1 MSLNKKII
9 IGILSLIALLFL
21 INSGLNFWVKKQL
34 PKIIQDNNKTPYQI
48 TYEDIKID
56 LWSADIYASNIVVNP
71 KNASKDNAVKIGI
84 YSKIETVAINDFS
97 IWNLVFNDV
106 LRAKSIT
113 IDRARVI
120 LYKKDEKAIDNSNSI
135 RTQIIEPFQKIIVVS
150 NIYLNKA
157 SLDIMSTKTNKPILY
172 TRNIALVLEGIL
184 INEETLKQKIPFSYQ
199 KYALNC
205 DSTYY
210 KPNSFYTINA
220 SKIATNNH
228 SLKVKNFSYIPLY
241 SRHQFVQKITK
252 EKDLFTV
259 KATDIN
265 INSMNWGFQND
276 VFFFNANS
284 IVFDDLD
291 ANIYRNKIPED
302 DVSKKPLYNS
312 LLRKIPFP
320 LKIDTLSIQ
329 NSKLVYEEEI
339 NFQKGSA
346 ILTFSRFNLNATN
359 LQSGFGLKKVADLD
373 IKINCLFM
381 KNSPLN
387 VHWTLNVLDKNDG
400 FRIKG
405 SIAKFDVQ
413 AMYAFTKP
421 YTNTSFKGTFDD
433 YHFDITGND
442 KKATGNAS
450 LKYKDLKVTLYK
462 KKNPEK
468 KAKLKSSLANLIL
481 KKDSDNEAKKA
492 EIELERIQEKSFYNF
507 LWRSIAESFK
517 KILI

>member
-9 IGILSLIALLFL
+9 IGILSFLVLLFL

-34 PKIIQDNNKTPYQI
+34 PKIIQDNNTTPYQI

-56 LWSADIYASNIVVNP
+56 LWSAAIYASNIVINP
-71 KNASKDNAVKIGI
+71 KNAPKDSATKIGI
-84 YSKIETVAINDFS
+84 YSKIGTVAINDFS
-97 IWNLVFNDV
+97 IWKLIFNDV
-106 LRAKSIT
+106 LHAKTIT
-113 IDRARVI
+113 IDQARVI
-120 LYKKDEKAIDNSNSI
+120 LYKKDEKAIDDSNSL
-135 RTQIIEPFQKIIVVS
+135 RTQVIEPFQKIIVVS

-157 SLDIMSTKTNKPILY
+157 SLDIMSTRTNKPILY
-172 TRNIALVLEGIL
+172 SRNIALILEGIV
-184 INEETLKQKIPFSYQ
+184 IDETTLKQKIPFSYQ
-199 KYALNC
+199 KYAVNC

-210 KPNSFYTINA
+210 KPNSFYAINA

-228 SLKVKNFSYIPLY
+228 SLKIKNFSYIPLY
-241 SRHQFVQKITK
+241 TRPQFVQKMVK
-252 EKDLFTV
+252 EKDIFTI
-259 KATDIN
+259 KATDMS
-265 INSMNWGFQND
+265 INSMDWGFKND

-284 IVFDDLD
+284 IVLDDLD
-291 ANIYRNKIPED
+291 ANIYRNKIPAD
-302 DVSKKPLYNS
+302 DLSKKVLYNT

-320 LKIDTLSIQ
+320 LKIDTLSIR

-339 NFQKGSA
+339 NFQKGPA

-359 LQSGFGLKKVADLD
+359 IQSGYGLKKTPDLD
-373 IKINCLFM
+373 IKVNCLFM
-381 KNSPLN
+381 KNSPLK

-405 SIAKFDVQ
+405 SIAKFDLQ

-462 KKNPEK
+462 KKHPEK
-468 KAKLKSSLANLIL
+468 EAKLKSAVANLIL
-481 KKDSDNEAKKA
+481 KKDSDNEAKKVK
-492 EIELERIQEKSFYNF
+492 IELDRIQEKSFYNF
-507 LWRSIAESFK
+507 LWRNIAESFK
-517 KILI
+517 EILI

>member
-9 IGILSLIALLFL
+9 IGIVSFLALLFL

-56 LWSADIYASNIVVNP
+56 LWAADIYASNIVVNP
-71 KNASKDNAVKIGI
+71 KNAPKDSTTKIGI
-84 YSKIETVAINDFS
+84 YSKIKTVAINDFS
-97 IWNLVFNDV
+97 IWNLIFNDV

-113 IDRARVI
+113 IDQARVI

-135 RTQIIEPFQKIIVVS
+135 RTQVIEPFQKIIVVS

-172 TRNIALVLEGIL
+172 TRNIALVLEGIV
-184 INEETLKQKIPFSYQ
+184 INDEILKQKIPFSYQ

-205 DSTYY
+205 DSIYY
-210 KPNSFYTINA
+210 KPNPFYTINA

-228 SLKVKNFSYIPLY
+228 SLKVKNFNYIPLY
-241 SRHQFVQKITK
+241 SRHQFVQKTTK
-252 EKDLFTV
+252 EKDIFTV

-265 INSMNWGFQND
+265 INSMNWGFKND

-302 DVSKKPLYNS
+302 DLSKKPLYNS

-339 NFQKGSA
+339 NFQKGPA
-346 ILTFSRFNLNATN
+346 ILTFSRFNLKATN
-359 LQSGFGLKKVADLD
+359 LQSGYGLKKVADLD

-400 FRIKG
+400 FHIKG

-468 KAKLKSSLANLIL
+468 EAKLKSSLANLIL

-507 LWRSIAESFK
+507 LWRCIAESFK